1 MPIEFENSELTE
13 LTPKIAVIGVGG
25 AGCNAV
31 TNMIKANLQGVDF
44 VVANTDAQSLLSV
57 PADTRIQLGVEI
69 TRGLGAGAQ
78 PKVGEAAAEE
88 SLDQIDKVL
97 EGCHMAFIT
106 AGMGGGTGTG
116 ASPVVA
122 RRAREKGI
130 LTVGVVTKPFHFEGG
145 RRMKLAEA
153 GIKTLQDHVDTL
165 IIIPNQN
172 LFHVASE
179 QTTFQEAF
187 ALADEVL
194 HSGVRSITDL
204 MVVPGLINLD
214 FADVRTVMT
223 EMGKAMMG
231 TGDAA
236 GENRAYLAAEA
247 AISNQLLEDSSLR
260 GAKGVIINVT
270 GGPDL
275 SLFEVDAAVNMVREM
290 ADEDALIVFG
300 SALSEDLDGQ
310 VRVSVV
316 ATGIEG
322 GPAPKISMPSPK
334 AAVEVETKPAEETEV
349 RDHEAGPE
357 NQASDVEHDGVPST
371 SKVTTQDT
379 GVSVFSPPS
388 NDHDQ
393 NDELPLDAAQSGDNQ
408 ADTLEGMISGAEALE
423 KKVLEQI
430 SGRGFVA
437 EAPMVVKEE
446 PEVLG
451 QPDMLQES
459 DYANS
464 QDGILLEPEDE
475 HTSAD
480 QVDDDPIPDATVGSE
495 PEKRD
500 QAAEALVETS
510 SSFYQRITA
519 RYGGKLKKTATQP
532 PTGQAETSEKPS
544 SPSKLGGL
552 SADDRPV
559 PAQSPAQREIPDFL
573 REQSN

>member
-31 TNMIKANLQGVDF
+31 SNMIKANLQGVDF
-44 VVANTDAQSLLSV
+44 IVANTDAQSLLSV

-69 TRGLGAGAQ
+69 TQGLGAGAQ

-88 SLDQIDKVL
+88 SQDQIDKVL
-97 EGCHMAFIT
+97 DGCHMAFIT

-116 ASPVVA
+116 ASPVIA

-130 LTVGVVTKPFHFEGG
+130 LTVGVVTKPFNFEGG

-153 GIKTLQDHVDTL
+153 GIKALQDHVDTL

-179 QTTFQEAF
+179 RTTFQEAF

-231 TGDAA
+231 TGDAE

-247 AISNQLLEDSSLR
+247 AISNQLLEDASLK

-270 GGPDL
+270 GGADL

-300 SALSEDLDGQ
+300 SALSEDLNGQ

-322 GPAPKISMPSPK
+322 GPAPKISMPISASLPKRKPDVDAPVEGADTSSP
-334 AAVEVETKPAEETEV
+334 AVAGADETGSTGGLA
-349 RDHEAGPE
+349 DEAG
-357 NQASDVEHDGVPST
+357 ATV
-371 SKVTTQDT
+371 
-379 GVSVFSPPS
+379 
-388 NDHDQ
+388 
-393 NDELPLDAAQSGDNQ
+393 LPLAGTAETAPDADSGLPLNLAGDE
-408 ADTLEGMISGAEALE
+408 AEARPVKEPKDGDTLEGMITGAEALE
-423 KKVLEQI
+423 KKVLEKMT
-430 SGRGFVA
+430 GRGFVA
-437 EAPMVVKEE
+437 DPPMTVHEDPEA
-446 PEVLG
+446 LG

-464 QDGILLEPEDE
+464 QDGTLPDPDAAQDRANPVSAPEDDE
-475 HTSAD
+475 DT
-480 QVDDDPIPDATVGSE
+480 SE
-495 PEKRD
+495 P
-500 QAAEALVETS
+500 LVETGA
-510 SSFYQRITA
+510 SFYQRITA
-519 RYGGKLKKTATQP
+519 RYGGERKK
-532 PTGQAETSEKPS
+532 
-544 SPSKLGGL
+544 SPSKKSDDQDKGTSETGSSARALGGL
-552 SADDRPV
+552 SADDRPA
-559 PAQSPAQREIPDFL
+559 PEPSNAQREIPDFL
-573 REQSN
+573 RRQSN